1 MMYLLLLCI
10 IIILLLCCKI
20 YWMRQ
25 SIKEIQTGI
34 MDKLHHDTNTLI
46 SISSHDKKIQE
57 LAACLNVE
65 LVHLRKLRQRYQQG
79 DLELKDAVTNIAH
92 DLRTPL
98 TAIYGYLDLLE
109 KEDKSKDA
117 ARYMHI
123 IKGRMDALKQL
134 TEELFHYSVFLS
146 ESKESFEVIE
156 LKRAIEE
163 CLSAN
168 YASLKG
174 CHITPEIMFCEQE
187 IKVYINQNALSRIL
201 NNIVSN
207 VIKYSTKDFKI
218 VLLDTGEMIFSNHAP
233 ALDETTVGKLFDRFY
248 TVENGMKSNG
258 LGLSIARSLC
268 EQMQGKIWADYKKDV
283 LYIHLRFNE
292 RT

>member
-1 MMYLLLLCI
+1 MMYLLLLCV
-10 IIILLLCCKI
+10 ILLLCCKI

-25 SIKEIQTGI
+25 SIKEIQTGM

-46 SISSHDKKIQE
+46 SISSHDKKVQE

-65 LVHLRKLRQRYQQG
+65 LAHLRKLRQRYQLG

-109 KEDKSKDA
+109 KEDKSEDA
-117 ARYMHI
+117 ARYIHI

-134 TEELFHYSVFLS
+134 TEELFQYSVFLS
-146 ESKESFEVIE
+146 EAKENFAVIK
-156 LKRAIEE
+156 LKSAIEE

-174 CHITPEIMFCEQE
+174 CHITPEIMFCEQD

-207 VIKYSTKDFKI
+207 VIKYSTGDFKI
-218 VLLDTGEMIFSNHAP
+218 ALLDTGEMIFSNHAP
-233 ALDETTVGKLFDRFY
+233 ALDDTTVGKLFDRFY
-248 TVENGMKSNG
+248 TVENGMKSTG
-258 LGLSIARSLC
+258 LGLSIAKSLC
-268 EQMQGKIWADYKKDV
+268 EQMHGKIWADYKKDV
-283 LYIHLRFNE
+283 LYIHLRFDE

>member
-1 MMYLLLLCI
+1 MIYLLLLCI
-10 IIILLLCCKI
+10 IIILLLCYKI
-20 YWMRQ
+20 HWMRQ
-25 SIKEIQTGI
+25 SMKEIQTGV

-46 SISSHDKKIQE
+46 SISSHDKKIEE
-57 LAACLNVE
+57 LAVCLNVE
-65 LVHLRKLRQRYQQG
+65 LVHLRELRQRYQQG
-79 DLELKDAVTNIAH
+79 DLELKDAVTNISH

-98 TAIYGYLDLLE
+98 TAVYGYLDLLE
-109 KEDKSKDA
+109 KEDKSEDA
-117 ARYMHI
+117 ARYIHI

-146 ESKESFEVIE
+146 EAKESFEVVE

-168 YASLKG
+168 YVSLKG
-174 CHITPEIMFCEQE
+174 CHITPEIVFCEQE
-187 IKVYINQNALSRIL
+187 IKVHINQNALSRIL

-207 VIKYSTKDFKI
+207 VIKYSTGDFKI
-218 VLLDTGEMIFSNHAP
+218 VLLNTGEMIFSNHAP

-248 TVENGMKSNG
+248 TVENGMKSTG
-258 LGLSIARSLC
+258 LGLSIAKSLC
-268 EQMQGKIWADYKKDV
+268 EQMHGEIYANYKKDI
-283 LYIHLRFNE
+283 LYIDLRFHD